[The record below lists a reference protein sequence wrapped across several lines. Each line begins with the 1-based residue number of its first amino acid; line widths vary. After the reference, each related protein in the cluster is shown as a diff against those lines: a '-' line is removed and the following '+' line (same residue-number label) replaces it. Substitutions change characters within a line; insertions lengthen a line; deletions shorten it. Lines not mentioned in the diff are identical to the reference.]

1 MASGHGSPTFM
12 IRLATAL
19 LAVACS
25 CGVVACAHRPAAPSP
40 EPNDLVAPGCSTAL
54 GSGESPTHLWVDG
67 TDRATVTVSGDAC
80 RRRFTLASTAALR
93 DGRPENPRTFS
104 ERAGQATVSTR
115 NDMFD
120 ALYAL
125 AHAEVREASV
135 TSIRDSAFANGEPV
149 PCNCFETGRLWTYVW
164 TRDTA
169 YAVDLALAAVDPLRA
184 RNSLVFKLSER
195 RSGGDAQIVQDT
207 GSGGS
212 YPISTDRVVW
222 ALAAEELLK
231 YLDGDA
237 REEFLALAFEAVR
250 NTVEHDRAIVYDP
263 RDGLYRGETSF
274 LDWREQSY
282 PPWTADDTLHIGTSR
297 ALSTNVLHLR
307 ILEIAATLA
316 REHGDIDVADR
327 FAGWAQ
333 SLATV
338 VRERFYLPDAGQFS
352 SFIMA
357 PRDPGPVRR
366 YDLLGSAL
374 AVLSGVATPAQARA
388 VVASYPQLPNGP
400 PVIWPQQP
408 EVPIYHNRAGWPFVT
423 AYWLKAA
430 AAVRNDAAVNLAVAS
445 LMRGAALNLSNME
458 NFEVVT
464 GDPWVDDGELS
475 GPVVNS
481 QRQLWSIAGYLAM
494 VHDVVF
500 GLETSQTGIRF
511 LPYVTRGFR
520 HGLFRNADTLVLN
533 NFPYRGH
540 RLTVVIQLP
549 PATGDRAGAY
559 RVGEIR
565 LNGEAITHDFIPA
578 ASLERRNR
586 VTIDLVD
593 TPEKAAAITFIE
605 DISDPQALFGPPTPV
620 VTRVAAV
627 SDGIR
632 VDFEID
638 GAPADH
644 VAFNVYEGGFRRAA
658 ALPGATGSWADS
670 SEDET
675 LGRCYTVEAYFLS
688 SGNTS
693 QRAEPVC
700 YRSPDNE
707 RIFVVPVREQ
717 HQAESKGDA
726 IAIELTPRTTGTFQL
741 RFIYRNPGPIN
752 TGITCAVKHVEVRDT
767 ATGTVAAAGYAIMP
781 HLGNA
786 DPDRQGP
793 SSPLRVHLRGGVR
806 YTVALSSESR
816 AINMSAFRHF
826 ERYTGGAGGTTGPRN
841 HADIV
846 AVELRPLPSPD

>member
-1 MASGHGSPTFM
+1 VASGHGFPTFM
-12 IRLATAL
+12 IRFATAL
-19 LAVACS
+19 LAVVCS
-25 CGVVACAHRPAAPSP
+25 GGVVACAHRPAAPSP
-40 EPNDLVAPGCSTAL
+40 EPNDFEASGCITAR
-54 GSGESPTHLWVDG
+54 GSGEAPTDQWVDG

-80 RRRFTLASTAALR
+80 LRRFTLATTAALR
-93 DGRPENPRTFS
+93 DGRPENPRTLS

-125 AHAEVREASV
+125 AHAEVRAASV
-135 TSIRDSAFANGEPV
+135 TSIRDGAFANGEPV
-149 PCNCFETGRLWTYVW
+149 PCDCFETGRLWTYVW

-169 YAVDLALAAVDPLRA
+169 YAVDLALAAIDPLRA
-184 RNSLVFKLSER
+184 RNSLIFKVSER
-195 RSGGDAQIVQDT
+195 RGGGDIQIVQDT

-237 REEFLALAFEAVR
+237 REEFLALAFEALR
-250 NTVEHDRAIVYDP
+250 NTVEQDRAVVYDA

-282 PPWTADDTLHIGTSR
+282 PPWTAEDTVHIGTSR

-316 REHGDIDVADR
+316 REHGDIDLADR
-327 FAGWAQ
+327 YAGWAQ
-333 SLATV
+333 SLATA
-338 VRERFYLPDAGQFS
+338 VRERFYLSDAGQFS
-352 SFIMA
+352 SFIMT
-357 PRDPGPVRR
+357 PRDPAPVRR

-388 VVASYPQLPNGP
+388 TVAGYPQLPDGP

-408 EVPIYHNRAGWPFVT
+408 NVPIYHDRAVWPFVT

-458 NFEVVT
+458 NFEMVT
-464 GDPWVDDGELS
+464 GEPWLDDGDLS

-511 LPYVTRGFR
+511 LPYVTRALR
-520 HGLFRNADTLVLN
+520 HDLFANADTIVLN
-533 NFPYRGH
+533 DFPYRGH
-540 RLTVVIQLP
+540 RLTVVIRLP
-549 PATGDRAGAY
+549 PRTESRAGAY

-565 LNGEAITHDFIPA
+565 LDGKVISRDFIPA

-586 VTIDLVD
+586 ITIDLVD
-593 TPEKAAAITFIE
+593 TLEKASAITFIDDVADHE
-605 DISDPQALFGPPTPV
+605 ALFGPPTPV
-620 VTRVAAV
+620 ITRVAVA
-627 SDGIR
+627 GGAIR

-638 GAPADH
+638 GVPADQ
-644 VAFNVYEGGFRRAA
+644 VAFNVFEGGVRRAA
-658 ALPGATGSWADS
+658 ALPGISRTWIDTTE
-670 SEDET
+670 SEAV
-675 LGRCYTVEAYFLS
+675 GRCYTVEAYFLAS
-688 SGNTS
+688 NNAS

-700 YRSPDNE
+700 YWGPDDE
-707 RIFVVPVREQ
+707 RISVIPVRET
-717 HQAESKGDA
+717 ADGKRDA
-726 IAIELTPRTTGTFQL
+726 TAIELIPRTSGTFEL

-752 TGITCAVKHVEVRDT
+752 TGITCAIKRVEVREK
-767 ATGTVAAAGYAIMP
+767 ATDAVTAAGYAVMP
-781 HLGNA
+781 HLGDA
-786 DPDRQGP
+786 EPDTQGR
-793 SSPLRVHLRGGVR
+793 SSPLRMDLREGVR
-806 YTVALSSESR
+806 YTVELSSDLR
-816 AINMSAFRHF
+816 AVNMSAFQHF

-846 AVELRPLPSPD
+846 AVELRPLPDPD